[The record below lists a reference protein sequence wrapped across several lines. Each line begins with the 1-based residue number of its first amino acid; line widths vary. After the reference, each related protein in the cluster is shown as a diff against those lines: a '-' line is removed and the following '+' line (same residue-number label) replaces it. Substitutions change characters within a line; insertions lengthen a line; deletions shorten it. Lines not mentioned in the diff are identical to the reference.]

1 MVPDFPNG
9 KRRREEPPRRSVANQ
24 DNNTTPSLRPPSS
37 VHVLPSRLGARVSGG
52 ENRRQSS
59 LRLRGLFLHE
69 SVEKVLLVAREL
81 WLLFR

>member
-24 DNNTTPSLRPPSS
+24 DNNTTPSLRPSS

-69 SVEKVLLVAREL
+69 SVEKVLLVTREL
-81 WLLFR
+81 WLLFW